1 MKTKKIIALLLSL
14 TLILSM
20 TACSK
25 DKKEDE
31 KKATPSV
38 TTTVEDKT
46 TTTPTEEVKEEVK
59 PDTDKTD
66 VTEAP
71 VENTDTNETVEPT
84 EVAEPTET
92 LVPVDEDGNTV
103 DIGTDTEDDVTTPDG
118 EVDEVRAEAQRLLDT
133 AVENSKQYIDK
144 YADIS
149 MNIELKMN
157 FDITGGDEEKKKTY
171 EEAGVSSTMD
181 LYMNSDMDIEG
192 NMDIV
197 HADGEMTIK
206 MADINQTV
214 PCDMWMVK
222 EDDKFIQYQ
231 QNYNTLQWEKSEVTD
246 MSYANLSSM
255 PTSINLDNIEDL
267 EIENDGDYYVI
278 KGKMNIN
285 NLSKDL
291 PTDSM
296 GITDGFGDIYA
307 NIELWILKETMT
319 TTQMMVDFS
328 GTEMSM
334 ETMGSMGN
342 IETGFIMIVINGY
355 SEEAPEM
362 PSNIVEEAVE
372 ATSVNSLGF

>member
-71 VENTDTNETVEPT
+71 VEDTETN

-103 DIGTDTEDDVTTPDG
+103 DIETTDTESGVTTPDG

-133 AVENSKQYIDK
+133 AVENSKQYIDQ
-144 YADIS
+144 YADIQ
-149 MNIELKMN
+149 MTIELKMN

-181 LYMNSDMDIEG
+181 LYMDSNMNIEG

-197 HADGEMTIK
+197 HADGDMTIK
-206 MADINQTV
+206 MADINQTI
-214 PCDMWMVK
+214 PCDMWMIK

-255 PTSINLDNIEDL
+255 PTSINLDNVEDL
-267 EIENDGDYYVI
+267 EIETDGDFYVI

-307 NIELWILKETMT
+307 NIELWILKESMI
-319 TTQMMVDFS
+319 TTQMRVDFS
-328 GTEMSM
+328 GTEISM
-334 ETMGSMGN
+334 ETMGSMGD

-372 ATSVNSLGF
+372 ATSTNSLF

>member
-38 TTTVEDKT
+38 TTIVEDKT

-59 PDTDKTD
+59 TDTDKTE

-84 EVAEPTET
+84 EIAEPTET
-92 LVPVDEDGNTV
+92 LVSVDEDGNTV
-103 DIGTDTEDDVTTPDG
+103 DTETTDTESDVTTPDG

-149 MNIELKMN
+149 MTIELSMG
-157 FDITGGDEEKKKTY
+157 FDVTGGDEEKQKEY
-171 EEAGVSSTMD
+171 EEKGLNPEMALKMSS
-181 LYMNSDMDIEG
+181 NMDIQG

-197 HADGEMTIK
+197 HADGDVSIQ
-206 MADINQTV
+206 MADINQTI
-214 PCDMWMVK
+214 PCNMWMIK
-222 EDDKFIQYQ
+222 EDDKFVQYQ
-231 QNYNTLQWEKSEVTD
+231 QNYNTGNWEKSEVTD

-267 EIENDGDYYVI
+267 EIETDGDYYVI
-278 KGKMNIN
+278 KGKMNMSNLN
-285 NLSKDL
+285 NL
-291 PTDSM
+291 PTDNM
-296 GITDGFGDIYA
+296 GLNGGFGDIYA

-328 GTEMSM
+328 GAEMSM
-334 ETMGSMGN
+334 ETMGSIGN

-355 SEEAPEM
+355 SDEAPEM

-372 ATSVNSLGF
+372 ATSVDSLGF